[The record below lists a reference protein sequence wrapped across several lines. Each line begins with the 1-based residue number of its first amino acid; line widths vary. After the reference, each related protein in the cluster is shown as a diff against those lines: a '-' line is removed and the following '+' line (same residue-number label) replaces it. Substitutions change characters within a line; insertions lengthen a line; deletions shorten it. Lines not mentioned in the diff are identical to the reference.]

1 MQTISPTENKRISIP
16 YLENGDSLNSIE
28 FEQRYTAMPHIKK
41 AELIEGIVYMASPL
55 RFEPHAKPHG
65 NIMIWLGNYKIVTP
79 GVELADN
86 PTVRLDLEN
95 QPQPDAVLIIDPK
108 LGGQTRISEDDYIE
122 GAPELVVEVAASTAS
137 IDLQDKKR
145 AYRRNGVQ
153 EYIVWRRSDHGLDWF
168 VLEKGEYISLL
179 PDAQGVIR
187 SRKFPGLWL
196 AVEALLEEDMVEV
209 LATLQQGLSS
219 PEHAEFLK

>member
-1 MQTISPTENKRISIP
+1 MPTISPTKNKPISIP

-55 RFEPHAKPHG
+55 RFESHAKPHG
-65 NIMIWLGNYKIVTP
+65 NIMGWLWTYQIVTP
-79 GVELADN
+79 GVELGDN

-153 EYIVWRRSDHGLDWF
+153 EYIVWRTKDNQLDWF
-168 VLEKGEYISLL
+168 VLDPGEYVSLL

-196 AVEALLEEDMVEV
+196 AVEALLEGNMVEV
-209 LATLQQGLSS
+209 LATLQEGLSS
-219 PEHAEFLK
+219 PEHAEFVK

>member
-1 MQTISPTENKRISIP
+1 MPTISPTKNKPISIP

-55 RFEPHAKPHG
+55 RFESHAKPHG

-153 EYIVWRRSDHGLDWF
+153 EYIVWRRSDNQLDWF
-168 VLEKGEYISLL
+168 VLDPGEYVSLL

-196 AVEALLEEDMVEV
+196 AVEALLEGDMTQLV
-209 LATLQQGLSS
+209 ATLQEGLSS
-219 PEHAEFLK
+219 PEHAEFVK